1 MNNKLIVSSSPHIGA
16 KAKTRNIMLDVVIA
30 LIPAA
35 TLGVIFFGLP
45 ALITIAISI
54 ISAVIFEYLF
64 NLIASKGKS
73 FKEFGSLKD
82 LSAIVTGLILALN
95 LPATVPFYVPVLGA
109 LFAIC
114 VVKMLFGGIGKNIA
128 NPAIAGRIFL
138 FLSFAALMT
147 KWAVPDAVLGGDFMA
162 GTPLSGATPLGVVKG
177 AYEAPLTGGVSK
189 ALEAANIPILDMFL
203 GNIGGCIGETSAAA
217 LLVGFIY
224 LVVRKVID
232 FKGPIIFI
240 ATVAIFTFV
249 AAYTTIYAG
258 VEGLASADALKYSLE
273 AVLPSIL
280 GGGVFL
286 GAIFMATDYA
296 TSPNTTWGNVIFFA
310 GCGLLTVIFRFS
322 TGMTEGVSFAILF
335 MNLIVPLIDKYIVPK
350 PFGYVKPVKP
360 AKNITAQEAK

>member
-16 KAKTRNIMLDVVIA
+16 KTKTHNIMLDVLIA
-30 LIPAA
+30 LIPA
-35 TLGVIFFGLP
+35 TVLGVVFFGLP
-45 ALITIAISI
+45 ALIIIAITI
-54 ISAVIFEYLF
+54 VSAVIFEYLF

-73 FKEFGSLKD
+73 LREFGSLKD
-82 LSAIVTGLILALN
+82 LSAVVTGLILALN
-95 LPATVPFYVPVLGA
+95 LPATVPWYVPVLGA

-128 NPAIAGRIFL
+128 NPAIAARIFL

-147 KWAVPDAVLGGDFMA
+147 KWALPNAALEGGDFMA
-162 GTPLSGATPLGVVKG
+162 GTLSTGATPLGVVKDAYAAKTGVG
-177 AYEAPLTGGVSK
+177 AALDLSGVPL
-189 ALEAANIPILDMFL
+189 LDMFL

-217 LLVGFIY
+217 LLIGFIY

-240 ATVAIFTFV
+240 ATVAVFTFI

-258 VEGLASADALKYSLE
+258 VEGLASSDALTYSLE

-286 GAIFMATDYA
+286 GAIFMATDYT
-296 TSPNTTWGNVIFFA
+296 TSPNTLWGGVIFFA